1 MGSGALAEVELS
13 EDLKGRE
20 VGFDSIPVIDISTLV
35 DGSDEAGVA
44 AKLRDAAERV
54 GFLYV
59 IGHGIP
65 KAMVDGMFAQAQAF
79 FDRPMDEKMAVHI
92 GTWPVHRGYFPLF
105 EENTDPAMT
114 ADLKEGFDIGRD
126 LGPDDPEVLA
136 GLPLHG
142 ANQWPQGDPSFR
154 AAADAYF
161 NALCRLGERLMRGF
175 AIALDLEPD
184 FFADKIDRP
193 LAQLRLLHYPPQSGH
208 VVARTIGCGAHTD
221 YGCVT
226 ILAQDANGGLQ
237 VRNTEGDWIA
247 APPIPGAFVVNL
259 GDQMARWTNG
269 RFQATPHRVINVSGK
284 ERYSMPFF
292 FDPNWEA
299 EIACL
304 PSCEIPGE
312 APKFAPV
319 LAGPYLQS
327 RFDATFTYRQ
337 DKPAT

>member
-1 MGSGALAEVELS
+1 MTMGAVAEVELS
-13 EDLKGRE
+13 EDLRGRE
-20 VGFDSIPVIDISTLV
+20 VAFDSIPIIDISALI

-44 AKLRDAAERV
+44 DKLRDAAERV

-59 IGHGIP
+59 KGHGIP
-65 KAMVDGMFAQAQAF
+65 QAMVDGMFERARGF
-79 FDRPMDEKMAVHI
+79 FDRPLEEKMAVHI
-92 GTWPVHRGYFPLF
+92 GNWPVHRGYFPLF

-114 ADLKEGFDIGRD
+114 ADLKEGFDMGRD
-126 LGPDDPEVLA
+126 LGPSDPEVVA

-142 ANQWPQGDPSFR
+142 ANQWPQGDPGFR

-161 NALCRLGERLMRGF
+161 AALCRLGERLMRGF

-208 VVARTIGCGAHTD
+208 VEARTIGCGAHTD
-221 YGCVT
+221 YGCLT
-226 ILAQDANGGLQ
+226 ILAQDPNGGLQ
-237 VRNTEGDWIA
+237 VCNTDGDWIA
-247 APPIPGAFVVNL
+247 APPVPGAFVVNL

-304 PSCEIPGE
+304 PGCEVSGE

-337 DKPAT
+337 DKAAG

>member
-1 MGSGALAEVELS
+1 MGSGALVEVELS
-13 EDLKGRE
+13 EDLKGRD
-20 VGFDSIPVIDISTLV
+20 VAFDSIPLIDISTLV
-35 DGSDEAGVA
+35 DGSDEDAVA

-59 IGHGIP
+59 TGHGIP
-65 KAMVDGMFAQAQAF
+65 QAMIDGMFAQAKAF
-79 FDRPMDEKMAVHI
+79 FDRPRDEKMAVHI
-92 GTWPVHRGYFPLF
+92 GGWPVHRGYFPLF
-105 EENTDPAMT
+105 EENTDPSMT

-126 LGPDDPEVLA
+126 LGSDDSEVLA

-142 ANQWPQGDPSFR
+142 ANQWPQGDPTFR
-154 AAADAYF
+154 ATADAYF
-161 NALCRLGERLMRGF
+161 NALRGLGERLMRGF
-175 AIALDLEPD
+175 AIALELEPD

-208 VVARTIGCGAHTD
+208 IAAKTIGCGTHTD

-237 VRNTEGDWIA
+237 VRNTEGEWIS
-247 APPIPGAFVVNL
+247 APPVRGAFVVNL

-269 RFQATPHRVINVSGK
+269 RFQATPHRVINVSGQ

-304 PSCEIPGE
+304 PSCEIPGA
-312 APKFAPV
+312 APKFEPV

-337 DKPAT
+337 EKAAI

>member
-1 MGSGALAEVELS
+1 MGALAEVELS

-20 VGFDSIPVIDISTLV
+20 VGFDSIPVIDIAALV

-44 AKLRDAAERV
+44 ARLRDAAERV

-59 IGHGIP
+59 TGHGIP
-65 KAMVDGMFAQAQAF
+65 QSMVDGMFAQARDF
-79 FDRPMDEKMAVHI
+79 FDRPQDEKMSVHI
-92 GTWPVHRGYFPLF
+92 GNWPVHRGYFPLF

-142 ANQWPQGDPSFR
+142 PNQWPQGGPSFR
-154 AAADAYF
+154 AAADSYF
-161 NALCRLGERLMRGF
+161 NALCQLGERLMRGF
-175 AIALDLEPD
+175 AIALDLAPD

-237 VRNTEGDWIA
+237 VRNTDGDWIS
-247 APPIPGAFVVNL
+247 APPVPGAFVVNL

-269 RFQATPHRVINVSGK
+269 RFQATPHRVINVSGR

-292 FDPNWEA
+292 FDPNWDA

-304 PSCEIPGE
+304 PSCAIPGE

-327 RFDATFTYRQ
+327 RFDATFNYRQ
-337 DKPAT
+337 DKTGG

>member
-1 MGSGALAEVELS
+1 MEPGVLTDVTVS
-13 EDLKGRE
+13 EDLRGQE
-20 VGFDSIPVIDISTLV
+20 IAFDSIPIVDISALV

-44 AKLRDAAERV
+44 AALGEAAERV

-59 IGHGIP
+59 TGHGIP
-65 KAMVDGMFAQAQAF
+65 RAMVDGMFAQAQAF
-79 FDRPMDEKMAVHI
+79 FDRPEAEKMAVHI
-92 GTWPVHRGYFPLF
+92 GRWPVHRGYFPLF
-105 EENTDPAMT
+105 EENTDPTMT

-126 LGPDDPEVLA
+126 LGPDDPEVRA

-142 ANQWPQGDPSFR
+142 ANQWPADAPGFR
-154 AAADAYF
+154 AAAEAYF
-161 NALCRLGERLMRGF
+161 AELCRLGERLMRGF
-175 AIALDLEPD
+175 ALALDMPAD
-184 FFADKIDRP
+184 YFADKIDRP
-193 LAQLRLLHYPPQSGH
+193 LAQLRLLHYPPQTGH
-208 VVARTIGCGAHTD
+208 VVADTIGCGVHTD

-237 VRNTEGDWIA
+237 VRNTAGEWIS
-247 APPIPGAFVVNL
+247 APPVPGAFVVNL

-304 PSCEIPGE
+304 PTCQVPGE
-312 APKFAPV
+312 APRFAPV
-319 LAGPYLQS
+319 QAGPYLQS
-327 RFDATFTYRQ
+327 RFDATFSYRQ
-337 DKPAT
+337 EKTG